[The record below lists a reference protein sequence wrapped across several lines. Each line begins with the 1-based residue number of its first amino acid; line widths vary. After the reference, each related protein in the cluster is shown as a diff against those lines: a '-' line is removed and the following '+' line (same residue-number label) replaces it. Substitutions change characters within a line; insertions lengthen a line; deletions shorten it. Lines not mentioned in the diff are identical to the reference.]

1 MNVRGW
7 LHRAKTISRRD
18 FTLLALVFVL
28 VAVSASVLAAAVRER
43 HPIAPPA
50 VDENAFAPFE
60 EDLATAELPP
70 EVTALAVA
78 PARAGRQVVR
88 GRIEA
93 GDTLAGALGHF
104 DVSHRMVHTIDRGL
118 RPLFDFRHARAG
130 HRFWLA
136 RDAEGTLL
144 EFRYEISDLES
155 YVLRREGETYRAAH
169 EAAELRPEV
178 VRIAGVVTSSL
189 HDAIV
194 QLGEQG
200 QLANDFS
207 DIFAWDLDFTR
218 AVRSGDEFRILY
230 ERLYRTE
237 PSGEEVYVRPG
248 RILAA
253 RYIGS
258 SHDLKAVYFEIEE
271 GRGGYYR
278 PDGTSVEGEFLRA
291 PLRYTSITSRYT
303 SSRHHPILKIT
314 RPHHGIDYAAPK
326 GTPLWSVSDGKVIYR
341 GWAGGFG
348 NLIKVRHDN
357 GYISY
362 YTHLSRF
369 AKGLEVGQQV
379 QQKQV
384 LGYVGSTGLATGPHV
399 CFRVAKDGKFVNP
412 SRVPG
417 PEGPPVPP
425 ELLARFSGKRQV
437 LMSQLGQAPVVA
449 AQEAL

>member
-1 MNVRGW
+1 MPP
-7 LHRAKTISRRD
+7 A
-18 FTLLALVFVL
+18 LAVVL
-28 VAVSASVLAAAVRER
+28 VVVSASVLAAAVRER
-43 HPIAPPA
+43 GPDAPELEESA
-50 VDENAFAPFE
+50 WNASPEFASVLLE
-60 EDLATAELPP
+60 EEMATAERPP
-70 EVTALAVA
+70 EIRALATGPVSA
-78 PARAGRQVVR
+78 AADIVR
-88 GRIEA
+88 GRLEA
-93 GDTLAGALGHF
+93 GDSLGRALGRF
-104 DVSHRMVHTIDRGL
+104 DISHRMVHTIDRGL
-118 RPLFDFRHARAG
+118 RPLFDFRRSRPG
-130 HRFWLA
+130 HRFWLK
-136 RDAEGTLL
+136 RDADGTLL
-144 EFRYEISDLES
+144 EFRYEVSELES
-155 YVLRREGETYRAAH
+155 FVLRKENDGYRAAH
-169 EAAELRPEV
+169 EEAELRPQQA
-178 VRIAGVVTSSL
+178 RIAGVVISSL
-189 HDAIV
+189 HEAIV

-207 DIFAWDLDFTR
+207 EIFAWDIDFSR
-218 AVRSGDEFRILY
+218 AVRFGDEFRILY
-230 ERLYRTE
+230 ERLYRTD

-253 RYIGS
+253 SYKGAS
-258 SHDLKAVYFEIEE
+258 YDLEAVYFEVEE

-278 PDGTSVEGEFLRA
+278 PDGSSIEGKFLRA
-291 PLRYTSITSRYT
+291 PLRYTAITSRYT
-303 SSRHHPILKIT
+303 SARRHPILKIT

-326 GTPLWSVSDGKVIYR
+326 GTPLWSVSDGKVISR

-348 NLIKVRHDN
+348 NMVKVRHEN

-384 LGYVGSTGLATGPHV
+384 VGYVGSTGLATGPHV

-417 PEGPPVPP
+417 PAGPPVPP

-437 LMSQLGQAPVVA
+437 LLSKLGQTPLVA